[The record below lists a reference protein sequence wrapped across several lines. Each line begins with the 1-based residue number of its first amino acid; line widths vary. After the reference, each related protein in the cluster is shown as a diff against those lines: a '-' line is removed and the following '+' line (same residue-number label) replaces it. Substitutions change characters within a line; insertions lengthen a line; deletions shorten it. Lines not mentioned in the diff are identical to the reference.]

1 MPNNYVTSSYL
12 LLIVIVAVYCS
23 LKIMECH
30 SVAQRKVKFIN
41 ALLVVRATIMARVV
55 RHTDVVL
62 LLTGQATLYFTLCM
76 DRLVSNERVPSPLK
90 KLLYWFPK

>member
-1 MPNNYVTSSYL
+1 MV
-12 LLIVIVAVYCS
+12 VHCS

-41 ALLVVRATIMARVV
+41 VHLVVRVTIMARVV

-62 LLTGQATLYFTLCM
+62 LLTEQATLCFTLCT
-76 DRLVSNERVPSPLK
+76 DRLVSSEQVPT
-90 KLLYWFPK
+90 LLVYTTAAGVSKRTRPAPG